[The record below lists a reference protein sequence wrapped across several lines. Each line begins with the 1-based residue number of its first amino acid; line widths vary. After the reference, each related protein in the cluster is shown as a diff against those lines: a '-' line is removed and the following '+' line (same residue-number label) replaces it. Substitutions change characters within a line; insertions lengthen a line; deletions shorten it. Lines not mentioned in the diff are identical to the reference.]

1 MEYSWDFPLFPSRGS
16 SVVRSM
22 RTEAPYSRSAKKET
36 WTARNI
42 VPAARLQPERYFYSI
57 WRLTAKLQDR
67 TPLLRSNMAATW
79 AAPGMDSRF
88 GKVSSS
94 GGRKSPIGVRGKPPH
109 HVHYD
114 HMDDDSDIE

>member
-1 MEYSWDFPLFPSRGS
+1 
-16 SVVRSM
+16 M

-57 WRLTAKLQDR
+57 CMAADR
-67 TPLLRSNMAATW
+67 EITRPYSSATQQHGSNMGNARDGFTIWKGELVRGTEVPA
-79 AAPGMDSRF
+79 S
-88 GKVSSS
+88 
-94 GGRKSPIGVRGKPPH
+94 GVRGKPPH